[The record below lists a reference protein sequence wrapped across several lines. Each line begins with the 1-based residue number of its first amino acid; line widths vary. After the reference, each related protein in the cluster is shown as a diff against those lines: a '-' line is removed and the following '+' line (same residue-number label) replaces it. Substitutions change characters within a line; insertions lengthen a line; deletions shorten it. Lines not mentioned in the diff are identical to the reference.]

1 MDGEK
6 GLSTPNPHV
15 DGGKGERVI
24 VYNTKEGK
32 KEKEEKKEK
41 KKKKREQEELCTYK
55 S

>member
-1 MDGEK
+1 M
-6 GLSTPNPHV
+6 